1 MSRDHLLAID
11 ADQWPGVAQPPSARL
26 RARVAEAYFARTVD
40 KAGLDLLDDPDL
52 VIDHEELF
60 DRVAVSGWLGLA
72 ESYMAGEW
80 HTRDSDALV
89 DVLQA
94 LISAGYRPRVRQVP
108 VGRKEGELPSELIR
122 QFSGD
127 GMSAFGA
134 VYASGVPTT
143 VRESVPSYVP
153 GAGRGSEPAKHFV
166 DVTTVAEPTSV
177 ERADLGDGQRRAVEK
192 LLDAAQVT
200 RGTHVLEYPS
210 SGGEVAIAAAQRRAA
225 VDVLTG
231 DPKLAS
237 ALEERMLLAGVDEA
251 VHTELVDDPRAW
263 RGRYDAIIGVETLE
277 TLGGRQRDAYVRGLD
292 RLLAIGG
299 RAALQTVVATEEMTA
314 AGAAA
319 PQALRAYVWP
329 GLNFATV
336 AELHKLFDRRTGLR
350 ITAQVHSNTHYL
362 ETLRAQRSLFEGHL
376 REAAA
381 EGFDQVFRRLWVFQ
395 FAVREA
401 LFNLGMLDAVQLT
414 LRHRNRGGHR

>member
-11 ADQWPGVAQPPSARL
+11 ADQWPGVTQPPSVRL
-26 RARVAEAYFARTVD
+26 RARIAEAYFARTAD

-80 HTRDSDALV
+80 RTRDSDALV
-89 DVLQA
+89 EVVQA

-108 VGRKEGELPSELIR
+108 VGRKEGELPPELIR

-134 VYASGVPTT
+134 VYSSGVPTT

-225 VDVLTG
+225 VDVLTR
-231 DPKLAS
+231 DPELAS
-237 ALEERMLLAGVDEA
+237 ALEERMLLAGVDDA
-251 VHTELVDDPRAW
+251 VQTELVDDPRAW
-263 RGRYDAIIGVETLE
+263 RGRYDAIIGVENLE

-314 AGAAA
+314 AGLDDQVWQCPVVLLADVRSVGVQGDFRTYGH
-319 PQALRAYVWP
+319 PIVLRPVTSEDAMTADWARIPYEV
-329 GLNFATV
+329 LEKIST
-336 AELHKLFDRRTGLR
+336 R
-350 ITAQVHSNTHYL
+350 ITNEV
-362 ETLRAQRSLFEGHL
+362 EGVN
-376 REAAA
+376 R
-381 EGFDQVFRRLWVFQ
+381 VV
-395 FAVREA
+395 
-401 LFNLGMLDAVQLT
+401 LDVT
-414 LRHRNRGGHR
+414 SKPPGTIEWE